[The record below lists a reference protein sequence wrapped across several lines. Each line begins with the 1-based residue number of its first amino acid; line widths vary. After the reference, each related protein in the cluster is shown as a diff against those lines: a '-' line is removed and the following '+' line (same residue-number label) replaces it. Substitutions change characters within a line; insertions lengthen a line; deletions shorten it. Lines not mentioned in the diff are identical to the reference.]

1 MKGIALLTRGL
12 AHVENAVEIARSPE
26 DVFDYCID
34 IVREPE
40 WNPKAGRVEKLT
52 DGPIGLG
59 TRFAAEFLRGNAM
72 TIEIVRY
79 DRPVAWETEGRSRRI
94 DAKGEGRISATER
107 GAHLVM
113 RMELRPRGP
122 IRLLLPTLGRF
133 MHQQQ
138 ARNLAA
144 IKQKLEGS
152 GASCRD

>member
-1 MKGIALLTRGL
+1 MLTRGL
-12 AHVENAVEIARSPE
+12 VDVENAVEIARSPE

-40 WNPKAGRVEKLT
+40 RNPKAGRVQKLT
-52 DGPIGLG
+52 EGPIGLG
-59 TRFAAEFLRGNAM
+59 TRFEVEFLKGSAM

-79 DRPVAWETEGRSRRI
+79 ERPFAWETDGRSRRM

-113 RMELRPRGP
+113 RMELRPRGAL
-122 IRLLLPTLGRF
+122 RLLLPILGRF
-133 MHQQQ
+133 MHHQQ

-144 IKQKLEGS
+144 IKQRLDSANAG
-152 GASCRD
+152 G